1 MVFLAA
7 ESPSGRFYR
16 SENKNVN
23 IKLPLM
29 RLSKLQKFILE
40 RCRENKNKSC
50 LKTEF
55 YDFYP
60 QKEIK
65 ENKIGVQ
72 VGIQKSIDNLVTKD
86 FVIAYG
92 HKTMKKWYVNKVR
105 LTAQGRRKAKEL
117 IKSKQ
122 GKLPIK

>member
-1 MVFLAA
+1 
-7 ESPSGRFYR
+7 
-16 SENKNVN
+16 
-23 IKLPLM
+23 M
-29 RLSKLQKFILE
+29 RLSKLQKFILG
-40 RCRENKNKSC
+40 RCWENKNKSC

-60 QKEIK
+60 KKELK

-72 VGIQKSIDNLVTKD
+72 VGIQKSIDNLVAKD

-92 HKTMKKWYVNKVR
+92 HKTMKKWYVYKIR
-105 LTAQGRRKAKEL
+105 LTVKGKRKANEL

-122 GKLPIK
+122 CKLPIK